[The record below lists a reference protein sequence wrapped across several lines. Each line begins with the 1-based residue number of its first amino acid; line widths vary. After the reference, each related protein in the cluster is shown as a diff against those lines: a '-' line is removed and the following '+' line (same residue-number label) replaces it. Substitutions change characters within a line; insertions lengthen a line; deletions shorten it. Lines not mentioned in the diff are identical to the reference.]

1 MKTLKFLSLAI
12 LLASCSSTNDMD
24 EDINNKLSDTDILT
38 DNESDE
44 TSSVSE
50 VSYAVDIA
58 PIMTQH
64 CISCHRSS
72 PSNGASASLTNAS
85 EVRQSIESFN
95 LIGRI
100 ESGNMPKS
108 AARLNPT
115 DIEKVKVWQE
125 EGFKD

>member
-24 EDINNKLSDTDILT
+24 EDTNNQLTDTDILT
-38 DNESDE
+38 DDESDD
-44 TSSVSE
+44 TSSVSD

-64 CISCHRSS
+64 CISCHGSS
-72 PSNGASASLTNAS
+72 PSNGASASLTNAN

-108 AARLNPT
+108 AARLDAT